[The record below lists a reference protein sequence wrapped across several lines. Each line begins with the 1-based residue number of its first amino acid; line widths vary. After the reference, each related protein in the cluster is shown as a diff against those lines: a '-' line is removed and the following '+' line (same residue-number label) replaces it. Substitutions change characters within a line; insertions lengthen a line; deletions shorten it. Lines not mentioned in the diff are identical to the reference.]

1 MLWQFRNTGRRTG
14 SFNMEY
20 DERLAHSLV
29 ASDSAFIV
37 RVYGWNPPAIS
48 LGWHQD
54 VNEIDGAGAA
64 AAGIDVVRRPTG
76 GRAILHSDEVT
87 YSVVMVASQK
97 GVLTVYQSISE
108 ALTRGLSFLGAP
120 VVLEKSQPH
129 FPTLYRSPSAVA
141 CFASAARYEIQIAGR
156 KLVGSAQRRYARPDG
171 QEVVLQHGSILL
183 GDDHLRIV
191 DFMKQ
196 LDEHQRVRMRQELRE
211 KTVDLSS
218 ALGRR
223 VEPDEVITALMRG
236 FEEAWGIVFSA
247 AESSQADASAVSFEA
262 GIV

>member
-1 MLWQFRNTGRRTG
+1 MLWQFRNTGCRTG

-29 ASDSAFIV
+29 VSDSAFVV
-37 RVYGWNPPAIS
+37 RVYGWQPPAIS

-54 VNEIDGAGAA
+54 MNEIDVAGAH

-97 GVLTVYQSISE
+97 GVLSVYQSISE
-108 ALTRGLSFLGAP
+108 ALTRGLCALGAP

-129 FPTLYRSPSAVA
+129 FPTLYRTPSSVA

-156 KLVGSAQRRYARPDG
+156 KLVGSAQRRYARADG

-196 LDEHQRVRMRQELRE
+196 ADERQRISMKQELRE
-211 KTVDLSS
+211 KTIDLSS

-223 VEPDEVITALMRG
+223 VEADEVIPALMKG
-236 FEEAWGIVFSA
+236 FEAAWGIVFCSTEGPEMQESA
-247 AESSQADASAVSFEA
+247 LSSGTA
-262 GIV
+262 IV

>member
-1 MLWQFRNTGRRTG
+1 
-14 SFNMEY
+14 MEY
-20 DERLAHSLV
+20 DERLAHSLLV
-29 ASDSAFIV
+29 SDHAFVV
-37 RVYGWNPPAIS
+37 RVYGWQPPAIS

-54 VNEIDGAGAA
+54 INEIDVAHAA
-64 AAGIDVVRRPTG
+64 ASGIDVVRRPTG

-87 YSVVMVASQK
+87 YSVVMAASQK
-97 GVLTVYQSISE
+97 GVLSVYQSISE
-108 ALTRGLSFLGAP
+108 ALTRGLRALGAP

-129 FPTLYRSPSAVA
+129 FPSLYRSPSSVA

-183 GDDHLRIV
+183 GGDHLRIV
-191 DFMKQ
+191 DFMKH
-196 LDEHQRVRMRQELRE
+196 LDGDQRVRMKDELRE
-211 KTVDLSS
+211 KTIDLSS

-223 VEPDEVITALMRG
+223 VESDEVIHCLRKG
-236 FEEAWGIVFSA
+236 FEDAWGIVFSA
-247 AESSQADASAVSFEA
+247 IEGPEASETTVAQEA

>member
-1 MLWQFRNTGRRTG
+1 
-14 SFNMEY
+14 MEY
-20 DERLAHSLV
+20 DESLAHTLLV
-29 ASDSAFIV
+29 SDHASVV
-37 RVYGWNPPAIS
+37 RVYGWQPPAIS

-54 VNEIDGAGAA
+54 VNEIDVDMAA

-97 GVLTVYQSISE
+97 GVLSVYQSISE
-108 ALTRGLSFLGAP
+108 ALTRGLRALGAQ

-129 FPTLYRSPSAVA
+129 FPSLYRSPSSVA
-141 CFASAARYEIQIAGR
+141 CFASAARYEIQISGR
-156 KLVGSAQRRYARPDG
+156 KLVGSAQRRYARPDEK
-171 QEVVLQHGSILL
+171 EVVLQHGSILL

-191 DFMKQ
+191 DFMRR
-196 LDEHQRVRMRQELRE
+196 LDGDQRARMREELRD
-211 KTVDLSS
+211 KTTDLSS

-223 VEPDEVITALMRG
+223 VKSEEVILALRRG

-247 AESSQADASAVSFEA
+247 FDGRETSESAVPQGA